1 MAVGERKAKMRLDL
15 LNKLRGLSPQK
26 KAEGT
31 SKIGQR
37 LADLHSYRE
46 ARRVMYYVGVG
57 LEIETIPFISQALEE
72 GKEIFVPSCLPAQRS
87 LLVSRLRDLSE
98 LSVGHYG
105 LLEPKA
111 EFLRPHDPGQL
122 DLVILP
128 GLAFDLEGNRLGRG
142 GGYYDR
148 LLAQLDPRTV
158 LVALAFDFQ
167 VREQIPREEHDR
179 AVHKIVTPNGI
190 IACRALPGE
199 N

>member
-37 LADLHSYRE
+37 LADLHYYRE

-105 LLEPKA
+105 LLEPGRI
-111 EFLRPHDPGQL
+111 FTSPRPWPAGSCYSSRFGL
-122 DLVILP
+122 DL
-128 GLAFDLEGNRLGRG
+128 GNRLGRG

-148 LLAQLDPRTV
+148 LWPS
-158 LVALAFDFQ
+158 
-167 VREQIPREEHDR
+167 
-179 AVHKIVTPNGI
+179 
-190 IACRALPGE
+190 
-199 N
+199 